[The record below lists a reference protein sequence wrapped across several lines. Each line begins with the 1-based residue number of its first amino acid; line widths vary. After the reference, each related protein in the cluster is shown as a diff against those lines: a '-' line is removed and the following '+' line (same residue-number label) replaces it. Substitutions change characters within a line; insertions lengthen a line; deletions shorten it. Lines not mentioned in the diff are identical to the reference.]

1 MDPDQE
7 AMLAALR
14 GMQSGSISP
23 PHEATIPGVRPGGG
37 EVPQMMALRNM
48 MQPRSMIPET
58 PGRESERTLTPDDIT
73 VMSMMGQSQDGPR
86 DPEYDRDPTM
96 ARRYR

>member
-1 MDPDQE
+1 MDPAHE

-58 PGRESERTLTPDDIT
+58 PGPDGTRTLRPEDIAVMMRGQAPDGD
-73 VMSMMGQSQDGPR
+73 M
-86 DPEYDRDPTM
+86 DPEYDAESADRM
-96 ARRYR
+96 RR